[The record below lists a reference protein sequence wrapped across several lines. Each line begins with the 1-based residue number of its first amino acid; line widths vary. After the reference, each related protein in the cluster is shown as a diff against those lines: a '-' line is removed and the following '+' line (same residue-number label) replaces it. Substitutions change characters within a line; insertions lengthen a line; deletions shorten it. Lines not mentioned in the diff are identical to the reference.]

1 MNHLFTLCIV
11 LTLCV
16 AIGRSQLL
24 QQKENCKSFSDPVN
38 CNAYYQRC
46 VDNIIVHKFCPIGM
60 EWNRQED
67 MCENSE
73 RCRNEKRFSD
83 DIEGKNETKFTDSEY
98 ENDLTFKGVK
108 PLRPRPPIVRPP
120 GSGGSG
126 GSNGAVEVKLN
137 ILFYMLLLL
146 KLVL

>member
-11 LTLCV
+11 LALYV
-16 AIGRSQLL
+16 AFGRSQLL
-24 QQKENCKSFSDPVN
+24 QQRENCKSFSDPVN

-73 RCRNEKRFSD
+73 RCQNDKRFSD
-83 DIEGKNETKFTDSEY
+83 DIKGTNETTFTDSES
-98 ENDLTFKGVK
+98 ENDLTFKV
-108 PLRPRPPIVRPP
+108 LRRPRPPIVRPP
-120 GSGGSG
+120 SGGGGGG
-126 GSNGAVEVKLN
+126 GSNGAVEIKLN
-137 ILFYMLLLL
+137 ILFYMLLLI
-146 KLVL
+146 KFVF